1 MKEKNIMKYT
11 SYAVKLT
18 LTFLLSVIVGNVGHA
33 QQELPQLTTQD
44 NAQVVSVELFE
55 DPTLWDSIISHD
67 YGITTHQRFE
77 GAPRAKT
84 PLGAVGGGPLLDE
97 NVLGV
102 KTEFIQRGF
111 TQIVVAPLRPIAIPG
126 VVREVSVWVAGREL
140 PHDLYL
146 LVRDI
151 DGRDRKIFVDRLN
164 HRGWREMRVVI
175 PPYEITPEGYVLG
188 VKQYNPR
195 IPLNS
200 GLELVALIIEPLF
213 TEAYG
218 SYYVYFDDMRA
229 TTDLS
234 VFAQQDVDDIV
245 DAW

>member
-1 MKEKNIMKYT
+1 MKEKNIMKCT
-11 SYAVKLT
+11 SFGTKLT
-18 LTFLLSVIVGNVGHA
+18 LAFLLTVAVGAGGNA

-44 NAQVVSVELFE
+44 NAQVVSVDLFE

-67 YGITTHQRFE
+67 NGITIHQRFE
-77 GAPRAKT
+77 GGPRAKT
-84 PLGAVGGGPLLDE
+84 PISGIGAGPLQDE

-102 KTEFIQRGF
+102 KTEFIRRGF

-140 PHDLYL
+140 PHELYL

-151 DGRDRKIFVDRLN
+151 DGEDRKVFVDRLN
-164 HRGWREMRVVI
+164 HRGWKEMRAII
-175 PPYEITPEGYVLG
+175 PPYEITPEGYRLG
-188 VKQYNPR
+188 IKQYNSR
-195 IPLNS
+195 VPLNS

-234 VFAQQDVDDIV
+234 VFGLQDADDIV